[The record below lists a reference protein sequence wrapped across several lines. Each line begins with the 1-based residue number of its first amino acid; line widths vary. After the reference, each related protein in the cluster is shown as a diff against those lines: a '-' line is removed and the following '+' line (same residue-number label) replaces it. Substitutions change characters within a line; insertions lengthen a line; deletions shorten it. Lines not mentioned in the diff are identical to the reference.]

1 MGELEDGAA
10 VHVPDERVRVG
21 DQDPCVRCRGQQV
34 SAGRHKQHTDTCH
47 AHTRSR
53 SHMLTR
59 GHAHAHTLAHTRTH
73 TLTHTVNHTQ
83 NHKITHTKSHKI
95 THTHTQESDLP
106 SKRHKAD
113 GAERACGT
121 TPAAASPASPA
132 GPSPCHASPSHA
144 SPDEPSP
151 PEASGPPPTDMSPAT
166 LTVAELDKG
175 APLPTLGSQLQPPGR
190 APRPRGSR
198 WHIRHALAGP
208 SDPAGAEGR
217 GPLPTEAGLAASKP
231 GSGASSSLSGPLT
244 AAAGPGGGGPPDPP
258 AAGSSRSSD
267 DDAGLGCREGRGRLG
282 WPAGCK
288 RPRRFRSRRADQV
301 GGGMGGAVAAE
312 PAPPVHIHAI

>member
-1 MGELEDGAA
+1 MQAGINNTQTLVTHTHAHA
-10 VHVPDERVRVG
+10 HTCSRVVT
-21 DQDPCVRCRGQQV
+21 
-34 SAGRHKQHTDTCH
+34 HTLTHWRTH
-47 AHTRSR
+47 AHTRS
-53 SHMLTR
+53 
-59 GHAHAHTLAHTRTH
+59 HTQSITH
-73 TLTHTVNHTQ
+73 KITKSHTQ
-83 NHKITHTKSHKI
+83 NHTKSH
-95 THTHTQESDLP
+95 THTHRNLLSQVSVTRRMVLSARVALP
-106 SKRHKAD
+106 LLLPALQALLAPVHVMPALV
-113 GAERACGT
+113 
-121 TPAAASPASPA
+121 TPALTSPAPLRPRA
-132 GPSPCHASPSHA
+132 
-144 SPDEPSP
+144 
-151 PEASGPPPTDMSPAT
+151 PPPTDMSPAT